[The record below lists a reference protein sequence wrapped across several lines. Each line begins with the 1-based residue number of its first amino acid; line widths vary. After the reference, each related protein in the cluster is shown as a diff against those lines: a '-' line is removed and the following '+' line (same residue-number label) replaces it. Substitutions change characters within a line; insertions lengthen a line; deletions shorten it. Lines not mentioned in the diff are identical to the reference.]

1 MRNRWLAASVL
12 AAAAV
17 VGLAACGSSSSSPPS
32 GLTTSNP
39 PAAAPTSTS
48 TSGTSTDM
56 AAGIKTATA
65 NGRVVLI
72 DAQGFTLYWY
82 MPDTPTS
89 STCNGNCATA
99 WPPLIGTPSFAS
111 GVSLT
116 GKLGTIKRP
125 DGSIQATFD
134 GHPLYLFKADT
145 SAGLAKGNKVGG
157 GVGLEQVER
166 MPLVG
171 GLELAV
177 GSLDRAQLAGQAD
190 AGSKARGPD
199 QRRPGGGAIAV
210 AGR

>member
-17 VGLAACGSSSSSPPS
+17 VGLAACGSNSSTPS
-32 GLTTSNP
+32 GSTTSNP

-48 TSGTSTDM
+48 TSNASSDM

-82 MPDTPTS
+82 APDTATS
-89 STCNGNCATA
+89 STCTGNCATA

-157 GVGLEQVER
+157 IWWIMTASGKKIQATVSSTSAASGSGSSGSGSGSSS
-166 MPLVG
+166 G
-171 GLELAV
+171 GY
-177 GSLDRAQLAGQAD
+177 GY
-190 AGSKARGPD
+190 
-199 QRRPGGGAIAV
+199 
-210 AGR
+210 